1 MFKRIEK
8 EIRFYVRKSKTG
20 KSHTYKRIRSYAL
33 FQCDE
38 CKEKMNSCCSNECMQ
53 VVELS
58 YEEQKSLRK
67 GKHNSNKIFKK
78 GRSAKLKFKIN

>member
-38 CKEKMNSCCSNECMQ
+38 CKEKMNSCCSEECK
-53 VVELS
+53 ETIKLP
-58 YEEQKSLRK
+58 YDKQKSLRR
-67 GKHNSNKIFKK
+67 GKRNSHKIFKK
-78 GRSAKLKFKIN
+78 GRNLIT